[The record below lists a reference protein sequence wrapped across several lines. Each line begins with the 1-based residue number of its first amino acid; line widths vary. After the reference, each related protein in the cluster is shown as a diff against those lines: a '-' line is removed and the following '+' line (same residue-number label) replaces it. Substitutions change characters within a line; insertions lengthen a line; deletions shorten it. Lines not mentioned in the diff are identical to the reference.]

1 MSLYWNYWKFIMILV
16 DLNQVLLAGLMAQ
29 IANQKNVKLEESL
42 IRHMILNIIRSHL
55 KNFRKE
61 YGEVVLCSDNRK
73 YWRKEFFPFYKAGRK
88 KSRKNSDLD
97 WHLIFDML
105 AKFKVELKENFP
117 YKVIDVEGAEADDI
131 IGTLVPRH
139 IMNENIL
146 IISSDGDFLQLQ
158 MYNGRSKYT
167 VKQYNPTQKK
177 FLISEN
183 PLDEL
188 KQKIITG
195 DKGDGIPN
203 ILSPSDTFVR
213 EIRQKVMTE
222 AKLTKFMSEHYTE
235 YDENSKIG
243 FTRNQTLIDLRNI
256 PGVIQ
261 SEIINKYEE
270 TVPVK
275 GKLLDYFIAN
285 KLFNLMEVI
294 EEF

>member
-1 MSLYWNYWKFIMILV
+1 
-16 DLNQVLLAGLMAQ
+16 MAQ
-29 IANQKNVKLEESL
+29 ISNQKNVKLEESL

-139 IMNENIL
+139 IMHENIL

-188 KQKIITG
+188 KQKIING

-222 AKLTKFMSEHYTE
+222 AKLTKFMSENYTE
-235 YDENSKIG
+235 YDENAKIG
-243 FTRNQTLIDLRNI
+243 FSRNQTLIDLRNI
-256 PGVIQ
+256 PDDIQ
-261 SEIINKYEE
+261 SKIINTYEE